1 VGSFERD
8 LLIERTHAGLMRVKA
23 LGEVLDRAARLTR
36 EEKRAVREKRLSG
49 G

>member
-1 VGSFERD
+1 M
-8 LLIERTHAGLMRVKA
+8 IERTHAGLMRAKA

-36 EEKRAVREKRLSG
+36 EEKRAVRETRLSG